1 MRYSLTEPQN
11 GLLFRKWRKFSVE
24 NLHNFVPVVMRAQSQ
39 LQPGLKVVVPTQE
52 LRTTTSELK
61 IPKELRVQ
69 RLDSL
74 F

>member
-1 MRYSLTEPQN
+1 MKQL
-11 GLLFRKWRKFSVE
+11 
-24 NLHNFVPVVMRAQSQ
+24 MRAQSQ
-39 LQPGLKVVVPTQE
+39 LQPGFKVVVPTQE
-52 LRTTTSELK
+52 LRTTTSEMK